1 MGPRQDT
8 SETNNPPDR
17 RLRLRPHQVV
27 VAEAISFL
35 IVSLS
40 GLTAFSTIQH
50 EFLGRG
56 PLLAAVTASILGPV
70 LCAYAINRLRRRDSH
85 PVPRAVPALTP
96 VADVPDVPGA
106 GTPTDTH
113 ADQSPAP
120 LRLVRQEEHDRLR
133 RDLHDGLSP
142 ALAAVVMR
150 IETARAYLGTEPAA
164 SKQIDEIL
172 AQAHSDVREAIA
184 DVRQLAFQQ
193 KITVLK
199 GRCLG
204 AALRQQA
211 ARFEQASGGRLAV
224 TVDLPPRLSGL
235 SQDVEYAIYWIVS
248 EALANV
254 AKHANASTCRIRLY
268 IGTHLHLEIVDDGTG
283 LRGVG
288 NSGLGLTTMRERAQ
302 ELGGN
307 FVIQPMSP
315 HGTGISV
322 CLPVPA
328 AEPIVS

>member
-1 MGPRQDT
+1 M
-8 SETNNPPDR
+8 
-17 RLRLRPHQVV
+17 
-27 VAEAISFL
+27 
-35 IVSLS
+35 

-70 LCAYAINRLRRRDSH
+70 LCTYAINRLRRRGSH
-85 PVPRAVPALTP
+85 PVARAVPDLTP
-96 VADVPDVPGA
+96 VAGVPGT

-113 ADQSPAP
+113 ADQSPTP

-150 IETARAYLGTEPAA
+150 IETARAYLGTKPAA
-164 SKQIDEIL
+164 ADEIL

-204 AALRQQA
+204 TALRQQA

-235 SQDVEYAIYWIVS
+235 SQEVEYAIYWIVS

-254 AKHANASTCRIRLY
+254 AKHAQASTCRIRLY

-283 LRGVG
+283 LRGAR
-288 NSGLGLTTMRERAQ
+288 NTGLGLTTMRERAQ

>member
-8 SETNNPPDR
+8 SETNSPPDR

-27 VAEAISFL
+27 AAEAISFL
-35 IVSLS
+35 IVSLT
-40 GLTAFSTIQH
+40 GLTAFSSMEH

-70 LCAYAINRLRRRDSH
+70 LCTYAINRLRRRDSH
-85 PVPRAVPALTP
+85 PVVWAVPDLT
-96 VADVPDVPGA
+96 AAA
-106 GTPTDTH
+106 GNPTDTN

-164 SKQIDEIL
+164 ADEIL

-193 KITVLK
+193 KITLLK
-199 GRCLG
+199 GRCLA

-235 SQDVEYAIYWIVS
+235 SQDVEYAVYWIVS